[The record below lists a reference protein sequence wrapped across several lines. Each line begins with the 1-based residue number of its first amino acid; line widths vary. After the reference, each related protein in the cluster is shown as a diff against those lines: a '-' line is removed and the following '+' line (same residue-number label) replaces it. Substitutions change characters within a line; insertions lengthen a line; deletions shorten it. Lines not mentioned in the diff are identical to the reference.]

1 MLVQIVKIFLVG
13 VTQFLNFDGGESDVE
28 EIVAQISE
36 WAALVRSAVEY
47 HA

>member
-1 MLVQIVKIFLVG
+1 MLVQIVEIFLVG
-13 VTQFLNFDGGESDVE
+13 VTQFLNFNGRESDVE

-36 WAALVRSAVEY
+36 WTALVWSAVEY